1 MIDGHKTWVLRAGVI
16 TLATLMAAACQT
28 PYKGDQAPGGL
39 AGPKPNF
46 PSRQET
52 VPPPPPPPPPS
63 AYNPPAPDYSPPPQ
77 GAIESQPL
85 PPPAPRYEAPPPP
98 APARPAET
106 RPTAAG
112 RVVDADGPPQTH
124 TVKQGDTLYS
134 ISRSFDMTVDQ
145 LAARNDLK
153 KPYIIHPGD
162 VLKGPAGKGGKAYIV
177 ESGDTLSA
185 IGRRFSVSAADLAA
199 TNAMDLSAGIRP
211 GQRLLLPQG
220 YRDKGVTRVAVAPQA
235 AAPPQNTYARPSPA
249 PTPAPAPR
257 PQPAAPRPNTPSSPV
272 IVPSS
277 PPATSSDIQAAGRG
291 KFIWPISGKVISGF
305 GVRGPNQQSNGLNIA
320 STLGTSVRAAAAGEV
335 IYAGSEVQD
344 YGNLVLVRHDGG
356 FVTVYAHLSK
366 IAVKMQDR
374 VSQNQEVGQVGQSGG
389 LAAPQLYFEM
399 RHQQST
405 RDMARPFDPMLVL
418 PAR

>member
-1 MIDGHKTWVLRAGVI
+1 MTGAAMEHRYNSWVLRCGAI
-16 TLATLMAAACQT
+16 TLATLMVAACQT
-28 PYKGDQAPGGL
+28 PYSGDGQPGQPGL
-39 AGPKPNF
+39 AVPKPNF

-52 VPPPPPPPPPS
+52 LPPPPPPP
-63 AYNPPAPDYSPPPQ
+63 AVYNPPAPDYGAPPQ

-85 PPPAPRYEAPPPP
+85 PPPAPRYEPPAPPPP
-98 APARPAET
+98 PPARPVES
-106 RPTAAG
+106 RPLAAG
-112 RVVDADGPPQTH
+112 RVVSADGPPQTH
-124 TVKQGDTLYS
+124 TVKPGDTLYS
-134 ISRSFDMTVDQ
+134 ISRAFQMTVDE
-145 LAARNDLK
+145 LAVRNDLK
-153 KPYIIHPGD
+153 KPYVIHPGQ

-199 TNAMDLSAGIRP
+199 ANDMDVTTGIRP

-220 YRDKGVTRVAVAPQA
+220 YRDQGATRVAS
-235 AAPPQNTYARPSPA
+235 RPSPPPPA
-249 PTPAPAPR
+249 SPSTSYPRPTPTPTPAPR
-257 PQPAAPRPNTPSSPV
+257 PTTPSTPV

-277 PPATSSDIQAAGRG
+277 PPATSSDIQTAGRG
-291 KFIWPISGKVISGF
+291 KFIWPISGRVVSGF

-344 YGNLVLVRHDGG
+344 YGNLVLVRHDAG
-356 FVTVYAHLSK
+356 FVTVYAHLSR
-366 IAVKMQDR
+366 ISVKMQDR
-374 VSQNQEVGQVGQSGG
+374 VTQNQEVGQVGQSGG
-389 LAAPQLYFEM
+389 LSAPQLYFEM

-418 PAR
+418 PPR

>member
-1 MIDGHKTWVLRAGVI
+1 MIDRHKTWVLRAGVI
-16 TLATLMAAACQT
+16 AVATLMAAACQT
-28 PYKGDQAPGGL
+28 PYRGDQAPGGL
-39 AGPKPNF
+39 SGPKPNF
-46 PSRQET
+46 PSRQEN

-85 PPPAPRYEAPPPP
+85 PPLAPRYEAP
-98 APARPAET
+98 APAAPPVESRPVAS
-106 RPTAAG
+106 G
-112 RVVDADGPPQTH
+112 RVVDADGPAQTH

-134 ISRSFDMTVDQ
+134 ISRAFGMTVDQ
-145 LAARNDLK
+145 LAARNDLAQ
-153 KPYIIHPGD
+153 PYVIHPGQ

-199 TNAMDLSAGIRP
+199 TNEMDVTTGIRP

-220 YRDKGVTRVAVAPQA
+220 YRDQGVTRVAARPAATPQ
-235 AAPPQNTYARPSPA
+235 PTYARPTPA
-249 PTPAPAPR
+249 PTPAPAPK
-257 PQPAAPRPNTPSSPV
+257 PQPATPRPATPASPV

-277 PPATSSDIQAAGRG
+277 PPATSSDIQTAGRG
-291 KFIWPISGKVISGF
+291 KFIWPISGKVASGF
-305 GVRGPNQQSNGLNIA
+305 GVRGPNQQSNGLNIT
-320 STLGTSVRAAAAGEV
+320 STLGTSVRAAAGGEV

-344 YGNLVLVRHDGG
+344 YGNLVLVRHEGG

-418 PAR
+418 PPR